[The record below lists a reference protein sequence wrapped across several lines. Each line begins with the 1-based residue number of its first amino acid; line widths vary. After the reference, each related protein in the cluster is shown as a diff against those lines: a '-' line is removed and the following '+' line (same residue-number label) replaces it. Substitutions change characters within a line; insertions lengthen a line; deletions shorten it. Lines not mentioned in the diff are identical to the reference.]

1 MNSVSDP
8 TSTTT
13 IRHIAEWL
21 AKNGMEEAFIAIA
34 MVLLFA
40 YFLKTIFKP
49 SQESLLH
56 EIKELLIEIKAF
68 LMGDAKPK

>member
-1 MNSVSDP
+1 MNPSDQFINP
-8 TSTTT
+8 VTFRSFAKW
-13 IRHIAEWL
+13 IAE
-21 AKNGMEEAFIAIA
+21 NGIEEAFIAI
-34 MVLLFA
+34 VLILVFL
-40 YFLKTIFKP
+40 YFLKLIFKP